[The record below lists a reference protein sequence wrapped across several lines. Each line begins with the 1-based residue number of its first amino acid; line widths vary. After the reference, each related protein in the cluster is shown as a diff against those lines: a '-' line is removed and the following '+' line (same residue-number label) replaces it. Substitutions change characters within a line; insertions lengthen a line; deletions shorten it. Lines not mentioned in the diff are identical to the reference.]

1 METNIQLV
9 ALIVGWVSECQQSLH
24 RDASHTTVAFWP
36 EQLCVAIAMAT
47 RLQRDLAGVESR
59 LTRWPSAKTTN
70 AENRICWRMENQQ
83 KQADWVESYA
93 GGWTMCNKRKPL
105 VINRIKEKHKC
116 TKQCPA
122 AIAEVANEADDNTA
136 HGKKEYYETAEV
148 SDALASYNRYD
159 SDFMFRIQFSKMLR
173 QALARWYAHGFHE
186 ANRRLPQIQIEE
198 NLVTVSR
205 IENWKQLKY
214 VNDSYVM
221 LRGIQSG
228 EHPFILTLDHSAGGT
243 GRLTYREL
251 HAQVR
256 IHLKLENTC
265 SLRLIPYRPWYAHV
279 TKSYT
284 VHPNV
289 HECKALPVNDRQCKH
304 DEVFATT
311 LLYSYHSMQTER
323 RLCHYSSIG
332 QNDAAVECP
341 PSPICCGPVAMT
353 MIETLAVT
361 PCGELQRGS
370 TCSND
375 DDDDRDA
382 MTYEIL

>member
-1 METNIQLV
+1 
-9 ALIVGWVSECQQSLH
+9 
-24 RDASHTTVAFWP
+24 
-36 EQLCVAIAMAT
+36 
-47 RLQRDLAGVESR
+47 
-59 LTRWPSAKTTN
+59 
-70 AENRICWRMENQQ
+70 MENPQ
-83 KQADWVESYA
+83 KQDDYDWVASSA
-93 GGWTMCNKRKPL
+93 DGWTIYNKCKKKKL
-105 VINRIKEKHKC
+105 VPNRIKEKHARIM
-116 TKQCPA
+116 QRPS

-136 HGKKEYYETAEV
+136 QGKKE
-148 SDALASYNRYD
+148 YNRYD

-279 TKSYT
+279 TKSST
-284 VHPNV
+284 GHPNV
-289 HECKALPVNDRQCKH
+289 HECEALPVNDRQCKH

-332 QNDAAVECP
+332 INDAAVECP

-375 DDDDRDA
+375 DDDRDA

>member
-1 METNIQLV
+1 M
-9 ALIVGWVSECQQSLH
+9 
-24 RDASHTTVAFWP
+24 
-36 EQLCVAIAMAT
+36 AMG
-47 RLQRDLAGVESR
+47 Q
-59 LTRWPSAKTTN
+59 PSAETTN
-70 AENRICWRMENQQ
+70 AENLICWRMENPQ
-83 KQADWVESYA
+83 KQGDWVESSA
-93 GGWTMCNKRKPL
+93 DGWTILDNKCKKEL
-105 VINRIKEKHKC
+105 VPNRIKAKHARIM
-116 TKQCPA
+116 QCPS

-136 HGKKEYYETAEV
+136 QGKKASAEV
-148 SDALASYNRYD
+148 SDALASYNRYN

-205 IENWKQLKY
+205 IANWKQLKY

-228 EHPFILTLDHSAGGT
+228 EHPCILTLDHSAGAT

-279 TKSYT
+279 TKSST
-284 VHPNV
+284 GHPNV
-289 HECKALPVNDRQCKH
+289 HECEALPVNDRQCKR

-311 LLYSYHSMQTER
+311 LLYSYHSMQTGR

-332 QNDAAVECP
+332 NKDAEVECP

-361 PCGELQRGS
+361 PCGELQRES
-370 TCSND
+370 TCSD
-375 DDDDRDA
+375 DDYDARDA
-382 MTYEIL
+382 STYEIL